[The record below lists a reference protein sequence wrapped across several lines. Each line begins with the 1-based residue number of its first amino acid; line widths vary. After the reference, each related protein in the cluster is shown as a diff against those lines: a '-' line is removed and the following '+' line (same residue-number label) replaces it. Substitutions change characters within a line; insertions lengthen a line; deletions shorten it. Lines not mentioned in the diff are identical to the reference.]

1 MEKNTLLN
9 LLDTKGI
16 VIPIIQRDYVQGND
30 LNRDKRNNFLDNIFT
45 HLKNDDAMNLDFIYG
60 RTIQGDGFVPVDGQ
74 QRLTTLFLLHWA
86 LSKKCGEETYNKY
99 KSLFHKFSYKTR
111 VSSRRF
117 CELLV
122 NSECSLKKGIRD
134 TLRQNTRYDDA
145 WDNDPTVSS
154 MLDMLEELAKRL
166 DKEDEQTVKLM
177 FDRLIKAAI
186 TFDELDMGVDF
197 KLTDDL
203 YIKMNARGKQLT
215 DFENFKA
222 LFIEFVER
230 QYPNEK
236 ENFCTKLEYD
246 WTQLFWNSAF
256 ESWSNFS
263 EAEKKQKAY
272 PIVDDY
278 FFNLLKVITQLLFF
292 QDKNE
297 RSVDADA
304 FDRVQNN
311 FKSYEEVY
319 SNTTNFRFLV
329 QALDHLY
336 SIANG
341 KKDEMQTYF
350 ENIFYDDG
358 NAALTGPTD
367 KVRIFADGKSANI
380 FDAVITKGLKLDTKL
395 KILFYAYLDYS
406 INHND
411 GDLKTYMR
419 LVRNYIENKRQKIDL
434 KYSSDIRINR
444 FRTYLKELKKMV
456 DDVPSHVKDPDWML
470 ELESFKHLR
479 GNIVNV
485 KFPEE
490 EKMPLVTKSMK
501 EIWSVNNDALICRSL
516 IACGFNGLYI
526 KDCALGETYTFGSDG
541 NWDRVLD
548 SNDSKICLQQLLSKY
563 IERRE
568 SSPKEKLNAIINEQI
583 DSMNDAVGNW
593 RLCFIKYPQILQG
606 SRYFAWKSDNE
617 VEELGSFKSNPLLA
631 FHINVY
637 VKYICQIENCEIP
650 WTRYSELTG
659 SFTING
665 TQFQIAENG
674 WSLNEGEETLIPM
687 FGEDIISV
695 ALNRITEAEK
705 LIDNDSEG

>member
-1 MEKNTLLN
+1 MEKNTLIN

-86 LSKKCGEETYNKY
+86 LSKKGGAEIYNKY
-99 KSLFHKFSYKTR
+99 KALFHKFSYKTR

-122 NSECSLKKGIRD
+122 DSECTLKQGISD
-134 TLRQNTRYDDA
+134 TLRQNTRYDEA

-154 MLDMLEELAKRL
+154 MLDMLEELAIRL
-166 DKEDEQTVKLM
+166 DKEDQQTIELM
-177 FDRLIKAAI
+177 FNRLVKGTI
-186 TFDELDMGVDF
+186 TFDELDMGADF

-236 ENFCTKLEYD
+236 EDFCTKLEYD

-256 ESWSNFS
+256 ESWNNFS
-263 EAEKKQKAY
+263 ETEKKQKAY
-272 PIVDDY
+272 PIVDGY
-278 FFNLLKVITQLLFF
+278 YFNLLKVITQLLFF

-304 FDRVQNN
+304 FDRVQNY

-319 SNTTNFRFLV
+319 SNPANFRFLV
-329 QALDHLY
+329 QALDFLY
-336 SIANG
+336 GIAHGNKVG
-341 KKDEMQTYF
+341 MHTYF
-350 ENIFYDDG
+350 EKIFFDDG
-358 NAALTGPTD
+358 NAALTGPID
-367 KVRIFADGKSANI
+367 KVRIFVDGNSVNI

-395 KILFYAYLDYS
+395 KILFYAYVDYS
-406 INHND
+406 INNND
-411 GDLKTYMR
+411 GNLKTYMR
-419 LVRNYIENKRQKIDL
+419 LVRNYIESKRQKDGL
-434 KYSSDIRINR
+434 KYSPDIRINR
-444 FRTYLKELKKMV
+444 FSTYLKELNKKV
-456 DDVPSHVKDPDWML
+456 NEVPSHVKDPDWML
-470 ELESFKHLR
+470 ELESFKYLR
-479 GNIVNV
+479 GNIGNV
-485 KFPEE
+485 KLQEE
-490 EKMPLVTKSMK
+490 EKMPLVTMSMK
-501 EIWSVNNDALICRSL
+501 EIWSVNDDALISQAL
-516 IACGFNGLYI
+516 IACGFDGLYI
-526 KDCALGETYTFGSDG
+526 KDCALGKTYTFGSDS

-548 SNDSKICLQQLLSKY
+548 SSSDNPSNNWLRNLLSEY
-563 IERRE
+563 IKRTEATPR
-568 SSPKEKLNAIINEQI
+568 EKLNAIINEQI
-583 DSMNDAVGNW
+583 DSMKDAVGNW
-593 RLCFIKYPQILQG
+593 KLCFLKYPQILQG
-606 SRYFAWKSDNE
+606 TRYFAWKSDNE
-617 VEELGSFKSNPLLA
+617 VEELRSFKSNPLLA

-637 VKYICQIENCEIP
+637 VKYICEIEKSELP

-659 SFTING
+659 SFTISR
-665 TQFQIAENG
+665 TKFQITENG
-674 WSLNEGEETLIPM
+674 WSLNGGDETLNPR

-695 ALNRITEAEK
+695 ALNRITEAK
-705 LIDNDSEG
+705 NNKH